1 MRPLAALRDRFTH
14 VPAAVL
20 RRSESGAARAAVIDD
35 VRAVFPDVPRDAGP
49 ERLIRHARRLVLAAA
64 RDEFAREGVELV
76 DLPEGWGRAELRR
89 ADLAGEEAFR
99 GFVEEVIGAL
109 DIAPSPLE
117 KDDALELRDGPY
129 SADRYG
135 LSLEASA
142 DLASYLLSRA
152 WMLMA
157 LELVEELEGEAAAGS
172 PGRRALPS
180 DTEPAPRDE
189 QEFFEAQ
196 AAAIREEV
204 RARLVRMV
212 RVPLELR
219 AALDRHARLEGDA
232 AADDRA
238 GVGGD
243 PVGRRAGAPGPGAAG
258 QSKRAREDLAK
269 KASAAFELAQSEV
282 GRTAFGM
289 LRSGAEKAYG
299 AYGRRTEVDGTPGE
313 EPDHREP

>member
-1 MRPLAALRDRFTH
+1 
-14 VPAAVL
+14 
-20 RRSESGAARAAVIDD
+20 RAAVIDD

-172 PGRRALPS
+172 PGRRALPA

-212 RVPLELR
+212 RVPVELR

-243 PVGRRAGAPGPGAAG
+243 PVGRRAGAPGPGPRDTRSVPARTSPRRRRRPSSSHSPRWGAPPSACCAAAPRG
-258 QSKRAREDLAK
+258 PTGPTAGAPRSTAPPARSRTIANHERYPGPDGFRAGPR
-269 KASAAFELAQSEV
+269 
-282 GRTAFGM
+282 GR
-289 LRSGAEKAYG
+289 
-299 AYGRRTEVDGTPGE
+299 
-313 EPDHREP
+313 H